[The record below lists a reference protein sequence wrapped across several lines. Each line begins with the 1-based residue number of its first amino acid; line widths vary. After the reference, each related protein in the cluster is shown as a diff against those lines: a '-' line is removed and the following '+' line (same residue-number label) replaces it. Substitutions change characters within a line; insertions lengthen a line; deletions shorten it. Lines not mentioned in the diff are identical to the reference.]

1 MKKSLLL
8 LPLLAL
14 PTFTLA
20 EVQLYGTVKSGIETS
35 RTKIGD
41 TRYSQTAVR
50 DYDSHLG
57 IILLY
62 CTFNLPFAI
71 WTMRG
76 IIEPREFGA
85 DAVFGEFQSDRG
97 SEGVQTFHVDVS
109 PRSPFG

>member
-57 IILLY
+57 
-62 CTFNLPFAI
+62 
-71 WTMRG
+71 
-76 IIEPREFGA
+76 
-85 DAVFGEFQSDRG
+85 VRG
-97 SEGVQTFHVDVS
+97 SVPLGGSTAAIYQFDTSSSDSGSLRDRLRRKKESGAMPMVGG
-109 PRSPFG
+109 R

>member
-20 EVQLYGTVKSGIETS
+20 EVQLYGTDKSGIETS

-57 IILLY
+57 
-62 CTFNLPFAI
+62 
-71 WTMRG
+71 MRG
-76 IIEPREFGA
+76 SIPLGGSTAAVYQFDTSGSDSGSLRDRLRRKKESGA
-85 DAVFGEFQSDRG
+85 MPMVGGR
-97 SEGVQTFHVDVS
+97 
-109 PRSPFG
+109 

>member
-57 IILLY
+57 I
-62 CTFNLPFAI
+62 
-71 WTMRG
+71 
-76 IIEPREFGA
+76 
-85 DAVFGEFQSDRG
+85 RG
-97 SEGVQTFHVDVS
+97 SFPLGSSTAAVYQFDTSSSDSGDRLRRKKESGAMPVI
-109 PRSPFG
+109 GGK

>member
-35 RTKIGD
+35 RT
-41 TRYSQTAVR
+41 RYSQTAVR

-57 IILLY
+57 
-62 CTFNLPFAI
+62 
-71 WTMRG
+71 MRG
-76 IIEPREFGA
+76 SIPLGGSTAAVYQFDTSGSDSGSLRDRLRRKKESGA
-85 DAVFGEFQSDRG
+85 MPMVGGR
-97 SEGVQTFHVDVS
+97 
-109 PRSPFG
+109 

>member
-8 LPLLAL
+8 LSLLTL
-14 PTFTLA
+14 PTLSLA

-57 IILLY
+57 I
-62 CTFNLPFAI
+62 
-71 WTMRG
+71 
-76 IIEPREFGA
+76 
-85 DAVFGEFQSDRG
+85 RG
-97 SEGVQTFHVDVS
+97 SVPLGGSTAAVYQFDTSGSDSGSSMRDRLRRKKESGTMPTVGG
-109 PRSPFG
+109 R

>member
-8 LPLLAL
+8 LSLLAL

-50 DYDSHLG
+50 DYDSQLG
-57 IILLY
+57 
-62 CTFNLPFAI
+62 
-71 WTMRG
+71 MRG
-76 IIEPREFGA
+76 SVPLGGSTAAVYQFDTSSSDTGSSMRDRLRRKKESGA
-85 DAVFGEFQSDRG
+85 MPVVGGR
-97 SEGVQTFHVDVS
+97 
-109 PRSPFG
+109 